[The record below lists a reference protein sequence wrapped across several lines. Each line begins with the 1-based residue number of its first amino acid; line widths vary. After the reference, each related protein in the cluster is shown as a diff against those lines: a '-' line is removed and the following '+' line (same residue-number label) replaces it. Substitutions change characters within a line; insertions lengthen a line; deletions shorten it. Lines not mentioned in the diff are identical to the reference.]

1 MTTVGKSMEQI
12 SDCLEVPRDWGE
24 IGSNDYGDG
33 VSLGDEENVPKLTVV
48 MVAQYYEYTE
58 SH

>member
-1 MTTVGKSMEQI
+1 M
-12 SDCLEVPRDWGE
+12 PRDWGE

-48 MVAQYYEYTE
+48 MVTQLFENTKN
-58 SH
+58 H